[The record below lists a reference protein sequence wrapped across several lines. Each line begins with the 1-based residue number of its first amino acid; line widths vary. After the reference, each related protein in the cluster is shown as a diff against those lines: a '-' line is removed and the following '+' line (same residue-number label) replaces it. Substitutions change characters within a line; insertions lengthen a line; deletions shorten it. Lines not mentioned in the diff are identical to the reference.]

1 MKYLRISLI
10 AVMTMMVAL
19 LQAQTNVLRVD
30 SVETP
35 AGKTVTLPI
44 VLENS
49 SDITGVQFDITV
61 PYELSVDDEQA
72 VMVSLSKTR
81 AAGHTVLTRKL
92 SSVYDYSYYSITG
105 SSYPPK
111 YRVIVYS
118 SDNSLLLDDSG
129 TLLTLQMAVPGEL
142 NDGTVLPVK
151 LTDVTLSDPQ
161 MNNVL
166 TAANN
171 GAVTIKEIPRPDL
184 EPTDITFTEASV
196 SPGGTLNVAWKVKN
210 IGKVATEGGWSE
222 EISLVNL
229 SGTVS
234 KLLATTRYGE
244 LLADGSEVSRQAEL
258 TLPALLGID
267 GVAKVQVTI
276 IPNDDAGE
284 HPSLRD
290 NNTAKSDNNLTVG
303 RQLVI
308 EASPQSVSEAQT
320 WQRITCKLSRS
331 GDWTNLQSFTI
342 SKTNDNGAPSDDTR
356 LTVPEIVTINAGQSG
371 AVFYITVNNN
381 DVLDADSAINLT
393 FTPVSANYEPVTTRI
408 VIEDDELPMLTLT
421 PSKNELTEGTDASFN
436 LTVET
441 ERAPGEALV
450 VTLTS
455 ENSKRF
461 SFPSTVIIP
470 AGQTTAQATVTVV
483 NDDTPNGTVTNQFT
497 ASAPR
502 HNKGTA
508 LVTLNDDDLP
518 VLQLSLTPTQVQES
532 DGPVSVAGVLK
543 RTSNIDKKVTIKL
556 TDDANGGLYFGNRTL
571 EMPRGTQEIHF
582 NFGPVDNQD
591 KEGDRTY
598 TVTAAVWMSSCSCD
612 ASGEEAG
619 HISATLQVLDD
630 DGKALRLSSSAATV
644 KEGGTMT
651 LTVTR
656 NTSDNSEPVTV
667 NITSD
672 YDDQLEYEHT
682 VTIPAGEKTLEVEV
696 TSKLNDVSGDS
707 HTVIFT
713 VSADGHASGT
723 CWVLITDQ
731 TLPDAVVK
739 DISVTPTELLVGDA
753 VTLTLQIGNEGNT
766 AALPAATQVKVY
778 EKGTAEALATFTIDD
793 DLPVG
798 EVRTIEKLIT
808 PTNSVG
814 THQLYAVVNEDN
826 TVQELSSINNT
837 SATVDVEVSSPFM
850 ATLSTDKN
858 TYNQNDVVVFTGQ
871 LSGRDTE
878 DAEVDL
884 YIICDGTRQEQR
896 VMADAQGAFTY
907 RWELGATFSGHAIAG
922 VCYPNAK
929 AKDEL
934 TSFDIYGLRR
944 YNTSYIKHQLTVNE
958 ATEST
963 IQLVNPGVLALTGL
977 TVTVTEKPENYD
989 IEASIPS
996 TIEGGVSDAL
1006 LTYRLTAN
1014 AQSTGNQWEQVKLL
1028 ITSNEGIELPLT
1040 LYCYARM
1047 AQANLVCPNQRIT
1060 TTMTKGQVREYPVT
1074 LINNGQGNT
1083 GKVSLALPDWISC
1096 AQGSTL
1102 AGINKG
1108 DTVTVVLRF
1117 QPTDDMQLNVPV
1129 TGTIGFNVEYGN
1141 GTYAN
1146 FSVTP
1151 VSDQTGTLKV
1161 VVADEYTYYTDE
1173 KPHVKDAQVV
1183 LRNSVTNAIVT
1194 IDGQPCQGLS
1204 DEDGIVTFENLPEGY
1219 YKLSVTADNHDSY
1232 ANNIIV
1238 DPGVTTTKVVNLS
1251 VETIT
1256 VSWSVEETEVED
1268 VYEIVTT
1275 VTYETNVPAP
1285 VVDLIV
1291 PTRIPADSLAEGESL
1306 VFYAIATN
1314 KGLINAEEASIYLP
1328 ERTDIYLWE
1337 PLVENT
1343 GLTIAPQQS
1352 YIVPVRVTRMSPT
1365 DSRMRRASR
1374 SSGCVQKAG
1383 VDYSWQCG
1391 MDRKW
1396 HQVEKPI
1403 TYKSCPATA
1412 AAGWGGAGGS
1422 GGGLGNPAGGY
1433 GGGYGGYS
1441 SGEMVT
1447 ITNECDPCAM
1457 SLLTSLTTCVIGFTP
1472 AGCGMSLGLC
1482 VGNFF
1487 DDGNSL
1493 LSNLFDCGLAVAG
1506 CLASETVGKI
1516 INGISCF
1523 KSFMQS
1529 GAVCYEEI
1537 LSNGSRRKAPAMI
1550 LNTDITTIAY
1560 LNELLRAAYLAEK
1573 EWESIYEILTEIMG
1587 DEQWLESTSAEL
1599 EQVLDVVTITPDE
1612 QLIADD
1618 LRYLKPEGVTN
1629 EVFDRFIERVINTR
1643 RYDRDGTEP
1652 ADGNRIHRSDELR
1665 EAVSSY
1671 NEAEQWVIDNR
1682 GDKYLSAQEYWN
1694 SAYATALEKMK
1705 EPRNSVCST
1714 ITLQIKQTMT
1724 LTRQAFRG
1732 TLTVFNGN
1740 ESVAMTDMKLNLV
1753 VSDMNNNVA
1762 TAHEFQINAESLKGM
1777 EGPLT
1782 LDGGWSLAPNSEGTA
1797 TILFIPTKYAAPME
1811 PAEWSFGGTLSYTDP
1826 YTGLEVTRELYPVT
1840 LTVKPSPELDLTY
1853 FMQRDLYGDDA
1864 LTPDI
1869 IEPIEPGEFALLINN
1884 KGYGD
1889 ATNVRMVTQQPEII
1903 ENEKGLAIDF
1913 EIISSQV
1920 NGGPAALSFG
1930 QTIANDLGDIPAHSQ
1945 AYAQWWLQSTLLGH
1959 FTSYSVE
1966 ATHVTSYDNPDLSLL
1981 DQVTIHELIHGF
1993 TPPSSS
1999 PQRAFLCNDIE
2010 DADDLPDQVYFT
2022 DATQQDVYIAQ
2033 NASTVKQ
2040 SRTEYLLTVIPG
2052 QAGWNYATLLDPT
2065 AGKQE
2070 LLKVV
2075 RQSDGVE
2082 LPLDNCW
2089 QTNRTLRDGQEWL
2102 YEHRLH
2108 IVGEMVAAGET
2119 YVLTYEERPD
2129 TELDFVLSGPVYE
2142 EGYEKEGLVIADVNE
2157 VKVAF
2162 NKPIDA
2168 TTFDADDVT
2177 FQVQGKRQEL
2187 SQMTIA
2193 PKDGEANTYV
2203 LNLTELNKTLPNGYY
2218 VLTVQGAGITDDEGY
2233 QGLYGRKIDWVL
2245 FRGGLV
2251 DFRTTPMPA
2260 NGGSIEWT
2268 MLTDPNT
2275 ARRHAPTADGDMV
2288 YYGDS
2293 ILLTATAN
2301 TGFAFVNWT
2310 LDGNVVSTNPVL
2322 KTVINADANYV
2333 ANFKKLEY
2341 KVDVT
2346 VSGEG
2351 GTVAGDGTGYYE
2363 YEKELAIVAKP
2374 DADFI
2379 LKQWI
2384 VDDTPVE
2391 ATDTLRLTV
2400 RAATKVEAVFVR
2412 DIFLMTLTMPR
2423 GWSWVSTY
2431 LNEPMALGGM
2441 TQYADRIV
2449 SQTDELLRDPE
2460 YGLVGGIDALMP
2472 GQAYKVQAAT
2482 RFSRSMRGH
2491 LAGSSIDLAKGWNW
2505 IAYPY
2510 YENRTL
2516 DVLTNSEDGDYITSL
2531 TGGFSAYEDGS
2542 WEGTLTTLTPG
2553 VGYLYKSA
2561 SSKQLLFSFDNVA
2574 GSRSYG
2580 KTSAAYGNVVDPHL
2594 YSSTMNITA
2603 RIYRDDIELPGQ
2615 QYTIYAFAGEELRG
2629 VSQFVGQNH
2638 YLTVYGDEPVHITFI
2653 VEETETGNTCEAKPS
2668 ITFRSDVVGSR
2679 SNPYVLNLGSST
2691 GISQFNSDGSRMTVY
2706 TLEGILVSRDATLK
2720 TLYRLP
2726 KGVYIVNGQ
2735 KCYIK

>member
-1 MKYLRISLI
+1 MKYLRFSLI

-30 SVETP
+30 RVETP

-61 PYELSVDDEQA
+61 PYELSVDDNQA

-81 AAGHTVLTRKL
+81 AAGHIVTTKKL

-129 TLLTLQMAVPGEL
+129 TLLTLQIAVPGDL

-151 LTDVTLSDPQ
+151 LTDVTLSDTH

-166 TAANN
+166 TAADN
-171 GAVTIKEIPRPDL
+171 GDITIKEVPRPDL
-184 EPTDITFTEASV
+184 EPTDITFTETSV
-196 SPGGTLNVAWKVKN
+196 SPGGTLHVAWKVKN
-210 IGKVATEGGWSE
+210 VGKVSTEGGWSE

-234 KLLATTRYGE
+234 KLLATTRFSD
-244 LLADGSEVSRQAEL
+244 LLANGSEVSRQAEL

-276 IPNDDAGE
+276 IPNDDTGE

-342 SKTNDNGAPSDDTR
+342 SKTNDNGTPSKDTR

-371 AVFYITVNNN
+371 TVFYISVSNN
-381 DVLDADSAINLT
+381 DVLDADSVINLT
-393 FTPVSANYEPVTTRI
+393 FTPVSANYEPTTTRI
-408 VIEDDELPMLTLT
+408 VIEDDELPSLTLT
-421 PSKNELTEGTDASFN
+421 PSKNELTEGTDNSFN

-441 ERAPGEALV
+441 ERAPKEALV

-461 SFPSTVIIP
+461 SFPSAVIIP

-483 NDDTPNGTVTNQFT
+483 NDDTPNGTLTNQFT

-508 LVTLNDDDLP
+508 LVVLNDDDLP

-532 DGPVSVAGVLK
+532 DGPVSVVGVLK

-556 TDDANGGLYFGNRTL
+556 TDDADGGLYFGNRTL

-598 TVTAAVWMSSCSCD
+598 TITAAVWMSSCSCD

-682 VTIPAGEKTLEVEV
+682 VTIPAGEKTQEVEV
-696 TSKLNDVSGDS
+696 TSKLNAVSGDS

-713 VSADGHASGT
+713 VAADDHASGT

-753 VTLTLQIGNEGNT
+753 VTMTLQIGNEGNS
-766 AALPAATQVKVY
+766 AVLPAATQVKVY
-778 EKGTAEALATFTIDD
+778 EKGTTNALATFTIDD

-798 EVRTIEKLIT
+798 EVRTLEKRVT
-808 PTNSVG
+808 PTKNVG
-814 THQLYAVVNEDN
+814 THQLYAVINEDN
-826 TVQELSSINNT
+826 TVQELSNINNT
-837 SATVDVEVSSPFM
+837 SATVDVEVASPFM
-850 ATLSTDKN
+850 ATLSTDKER
-858 TYNQNDVVVFTGQ
+858 YNQNDVVVFTGQ

-884 YIICDGTRQEQR
+884 YIVCDGTRQEQR
-896 VMADAQGAFTY
+896 VRVNAQGAFTY
-907 RWELGATFSGHAIAG
+907 KWELGATFSGHAIAG
-922 VCYPNAK
+922 VCYPGAK

-944 YNTSYIKHQLTVNE
+944 YDTSYIKHQLTVGE
-958 ATEST
+958 TTESI
-963 IQLVNPGVLALTGL
+963 IQLVNPGVLTLTGL
-977 TVTVTEKPENYD
+977 KVEVTEKSESYD

-996 TIEGGVSDAL
+996 TIEGGVNDAQ
-1006 LTYRLTAN
+1006 LTYKLTAN
-1014 AQSTGNQWEQVKLL
+1014 AQSTGNQWEPVKLL

-1108 DTVTVVLRF
+1108 DTVTIVLRLK
-1117 QPTDDMQLNVPV
+1117 PTDDMQLNVPV
-1129 TGTIGFNVEYGN
+1129 SGTIGFNVEYGN

-1146 FSVTP
+1146 FSITP

-1194 IDGQPCQGLS
+1194 IGGQPAQGLS
-1204 DEDGIVTFENLPEGY
+1204 DENGIVTFENLPEGY
-1219 YKLSVTADNHDSY
+1219 YKLSVTADKHDSY

-1251 VETIT
+1251 VETIK

-1268 VYEIVTT
+1268 VYDIVTT

-1314 KGLINAEEASIYLP
+1314 KGLINALNTEITLP
-1328 ERTDIYLWE
+1328 ERTGIYLWE

-1343 GLTIAPQQS
+1343 GLTLAPQQS
-1352 YIVPVRVTRMSPT
+1352 YIVPVRVTRLTPS
-1365 DSRMRRASR
+1365 DSRMRRANS
-1374 SSGCVQKAG
+1374 SSGCVDKMG
-1383 VDYSWQCG
+1383 VDYEWECG
-1391 MDRKW
+1391 YDRKW

-1403 TYKSCPATA
+1403 KYKECPASA
-1412 AAGWGGAGGS
+1412 MNGGGGGGGG
-1422 GGGLGNPAGGY
+1422 GGGLGNPAGSGW
-1433 GGGYGGYS
+1433 GGYGGYS

-1457 SLLTSLTTCVIGFTP
+1457 SILTFIGNCAVGFTP
-1472 AGCGMSLGLC
+1472 AGCGVGLTECVLGFKL
-1482 VGNFF
+1482 GF
-1487 DDGNSL
+1487 SEI
-1493 LSNLFDCGLAVAG
+1493 FDCVLAAGG
-1506 CLASETVGKI
+1506 CLANATVGKI
-1516 INGISCF
+1516 IAVIACF
-1523 KSFMQS
+1523 KGLWNPVETCWKTSMA
-1529 GAVCYEEI
+1529 G
-1537 LSNGSRRKAPAMI
+1537 GRRMAPAKI
-1550 LNTDITTIAY
+1550 LDTDPTTIAY
-1560 LNELLRAAYLAEK
+1560 INEFLRAAYLTQK
-1573 EWESIYEILTEIMG
+1573 QWEAAFDVISEAMG
-1587 DEQWLESTSAEL
+1587 DTLWLESTGAEL
-1599 EQVLDVVTITPDE
+1599 EQLLEVVSITPNE
-1612 QLIADD
+1612 KLIADD

-1629 EVFDRFIERVINTR
+1629 EVFDRFIKRVINTR
-1643 RYDRDGTEP
+1643 RYDSDGTEP
-1652 ADGNRIHRSDELR
+1652 ADGNRIHI
-1665 EAVSSY
+1665 EAIEAAKASSE
-1671 NEAEQWVIDNR
+1671 EANQWAMDHR
-1682 GDKYLSAQEYWN
+1682 GMTAVEYFN
-1694 SAYATALEKMK
+1694 DAYATLQERMK

-1740 ESVAMTDMKLNLV
+1740 ETVAMENMKLNLV

-1782 LDGGWSLAPNSEGTA
+1782 LDGGWTLAPNSEGTA
-1797 TILFIPTKYAAPME
+1797 TILFIPTKYAAPTE
-1811 PAEWSFGGTLSYTDP
+1811 PVEWSFGGTLSYTDP

-1869 IEPIEPGEFALLINN
+1869 IEPIEPGEFALLISN

-1889 ATNVRMVTQQPEII
+1889 ATNVKMVTQQPEII
-1903 ENEKGLAIDF
+1903 EIEKGLAIDF
-1913 EIISSQV
+1913 EIVSSQV

-1930 QTIANDLGDIPAHSQ
+1930 QTIANDLGNIPAHSQ

-1959 FTSYSVE
+1959 FTSYKVE

-1999 PQRAFLCNDIE
+1999 TQRAFLCNDIE
-2010 DADDLPDQVYFT
+2010 DANDLPDQVYFT
-2022 DATQQDVYIAQ
+2022 NATQQDVYIAKS
-2033 NASTVKQ
+2033 ASAVKQ
-2040 SRTEYLLTVIPG
+2040 SKTEYLLTVIAG
-2052 QAGWNYATLLDPT
+2052 QAGWNYANLLDPT
-2065 AGKQE
+2065 AGKQQ

-2075 RQSDGVE
+2075 RQSDGQE

-2102 YEHRLH
+2102 YDHRLH
-2108 IVGEMVAAGET
+2108 IVGEMAAAGET

-2129 TELDFVLSGPVYE
+2129 TELDFALSGPVYE
-2142 EGYEKEGLVIADVNE
+2142 EDYEKEGLVIADVDE

-2162 NKPIDA
+2162 NKPINA
-2168 TTFDADDVT
+2168 ATFDADDVT
-2177 FQVQGKRQEL
+2177 FQVQGERQDL
-2187 SQMTIA
+2187 TQMTIT

-2203 LNLTELNKTLPNGYY
+2203 LNLAELNKTLPNGYY
-2218 VLTVQGAGITDDEGY
+2218 VLTVQGAGISDNEGY

-2268 MLTDPNT
+2268 MLNSPNT
-2275 ARRHAPTADGDMV
+2275 TRRQAPTADTDKAN
-2288 YYGDS
+2288 YGNTV
-2293 ILLTATAN
+2293 LLTATAN

-2310 LDGNVVSTNPVL
+2310 LDGNVVSTEPEFQ
-2322 KTVINADANYV
+2322 TVINADANYV

-2341 KVDVT
+2341 KVDVA

-2351 GTVAGDGTGYYE
+2351 GTLAGNGTGYYE
-2363 YEKELAIVAKP
+2363 YETELNIVAKP
-2374 DADFI
+2374 DADYI
-2379 LKQWI
+2379 LKQWV
-2384 VDDTPVE
+2384 VDGVQVAPC
-2391 ATDTLRLTV
+2391 DTLTLAVTK
-2400 RAATKVEAVFVR
+2400 ATKVEALFVR
-2412 DIFLMTLTMPR
+2412 DIFLMTLSMPK
-2423 GWSWVSTY
+2423 GWSWISSY
-2431 LNEPMALGGM
+2431 INEPVALGDM
-2441 TQYADRIV
+2441 SQYASRIL
-2449 SQTDELLRDPE
+2449 SQTDELLRDPQF
-2460 YGLVGGIDALMP
+2460 GLVGGIDAIMP
-2472 GQAYKVQAAT
+2472 GQAYKVQTDT
-2482 RFSRSMRGH
+2482 RFLRSLRGH
-2491 LAGSSIDLAKGWNW
+2491 LAAGSIDLEKGWNW

-2510 YENRTL
+2510 YESRTL
-2516 DVLTNSEDGDYITSL
+2516 DVLTNTENGDYITSL
-2531 TGGFSAYEDGS
+2531 TGGFSSYEDGS
-2542 WEGTLTTLTPG
+2542 WEGTLLSLTPG
-2553 VGYLYKSA
+2553 EGYLYKSA
-2561 SSKQLLFSFDNVA
+2561 SGKQLRFTFDSAA

-2580 KTSAAYGNVVDPHL
+2580 TNRVNVTNVTHEDVVDPHS
-2594 YSSTMNITA
+2594 YPSTMNITA
-2603 RIYRDDIELPGQ
+2603 RIYRDGSELNGQ
-2615 QYTIYAFAGEELRG
+2615 QYTIYAFAGQELRG
-2629 VSQFVGQNH
+2629 ISQFIGQNH
-2638 YLTVYGDEPVHITFI
+2638 YLTVYGDDPVDITFI
-2653 VEETETGNTCEAKPS
+2653 VEESETGDKYEAKPS

-2679 SNPYVLNLGSST
+2679 SQPYVLNLGST
-2691 GISQFNSDGSRMTVY
+2691 IGINQLSSDSPRMTVY